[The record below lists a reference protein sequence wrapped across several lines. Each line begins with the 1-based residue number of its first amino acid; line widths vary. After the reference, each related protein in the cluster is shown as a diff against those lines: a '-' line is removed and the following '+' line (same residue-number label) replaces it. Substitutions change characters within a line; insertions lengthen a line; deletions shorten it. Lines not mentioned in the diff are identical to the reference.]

1 MRGWRRTQEKL
12 QKLSVS
18 GDGGDRRPLWDGCN
32 VLGTDEQLL
41 LFFIK
46 QGMLNTDRSLLPC
59 PPLRV
64 ACHRWVMR
72 NRSKSETTRLFLRLS
87 SFQSIAVALDCCG
100 VCKHGILGNITS
112 SAMRIEF
119 VDKHHSCNQPIA
131 SNTTHRHSCFKP
143 VVGVHQILDEEFR
156 IQSEK
161 YWDGIWTP
169 PRQLHPGCP
178 PR

>member
-119 VDKHHSCNQPIA
+119 VDKHRSCNQPTA
-131 SNTTHRHSCFKP
+131 SNTNP
-143 VVGVHQILDEEFR
+143 
-156 IQSEK
+156 
-161 YWDGIWTP
+161 
-169 PRQLHPGCP
+169 
-178 PR
+178 